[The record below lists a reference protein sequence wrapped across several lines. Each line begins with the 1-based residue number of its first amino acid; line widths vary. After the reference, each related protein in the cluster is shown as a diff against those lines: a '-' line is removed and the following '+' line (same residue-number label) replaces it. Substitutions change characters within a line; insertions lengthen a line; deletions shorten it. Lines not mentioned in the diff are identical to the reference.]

1 MDYMFRVDDIKLKV
15 PFTDEQKELKAS
27 LLRLF
32 RIPEDGIREL
42 KIIRRSLDARK
53 KPDLYY
59 VYSVAFDVSGDLRKK
74 LLKAPVA
81 KKALKPYQ
89 PVIYRFPEV
98 AKLPQGEEKR
108 PLIVGAGPAG
118 LFCAYMLAKAGLR
131 PILAERGEKI
141 AERDK
146 KVNAVFEGAEPD
158 PESNVA
164 FGEGGAGT
172 FSDGKL
178 FSQTSDREGLHTE
191 VFRIFAEFG
200 APSQILYDAHPHIGT
215 DVLKHVVTN
224 LREETERLGGEFLF
238 GTRFERP
245 LIKDDRISGALLM
258 KKGQLTEREC
268 AALVLCTGHSARDTF
283 RALSECGI
291 HMEPKAFAAG
301 FRVQH
306 EQAFIDRNQ
315 YGEGYESKKLPAAE
329 YKLTA
334 KSSSDRSVY
343 SFCMCPGGYVINA
356 SSAPGELVVN
366 GMSYHGRAS
375 GIANSAIVVSV
386 GPEITGGGLF
396 DGMLLQEK
404 MERAA
409 WAAAG
414 GRIPLQ
420 CLGDFAAGR
429 MEAAMRGVEP
439 QIKGSVAYAP
449 LNGILPEALEKDIIE
464 AFEVFGRSIP
474 SFDDPQTLLAAVESR
489 TSSPLRIVRD
499 EKGSGSVKGLF
510 PCGEGAGYAGGITS
524 AAVDGIRA
532 AARVAEF
539 ISECIL
545 PRG

>member
-1 MDYMFRVDDIKLKV
+1 MLK
-15 PFTDEQKELKAS
+15 
-27 LLRLF
+27 R
-32 RIPEDGIREL
+32 
-42 KIIRRSLDARK
+42 
-53 KPDLYY
+53 
-59 VYSVAFDVSGDLRKK
+59 
-74 LLKAPVA
+74 
-81 KKALKPYQ
+81 
-89 PVIYRFPEV
+89 
-98 AKLPQGEEKR
+98 
-108 PLIVGAGPAG
+108 
-118 LFCAYMLAKAGLR
+118 
-131 PILAERGEKI
+131 
-141 AERDK
+141 
-146 KVNAVFEGAEPD
+146 
-158 PESNVA
+158 
-164 FGEGGAGT
+164 
-172 FSDGKL
+172 
-178 FSQTSDREGLHTE
+178 
-191 VFRIFAEFG
+191 
-200 APSQILYDAHPHIGT
+200 
-215 DVLKHVVTN
+215 VVTN

-245 LIKDDRISGALLM
+245 IIKDDRISGALLM
-258 KKGQLTEREC
+258 QKGQLTEREC

-291 HMEPKAFAAG
+291 RMEPKAFAAG

-334 KSSSDRSVY
+334 KSSSGRGVY

-356 SSAPGELVVN
+356 SSTPGELVVN

-409 WAAAG
+409 WATAG

-439 QIKGSVAYAP
+439 QIKGSFAYAP
-449 LNGILPEALEKDIIE
+449 LKGILPEALEKDIIE
-464 AFEVFGRSIP
+464 AFEVFGRTIP